1 MKTEQLLAKLR
12 RGSIEEAFE
21 AAKSLSNLPRLS
33 AKRITSVLDE
43 AKDIHN
49 REAATYA
56 LSWLHRKDRTESLQA
71 LLNIFN
77 DTNENPSVRGQA
89 LEGLGIQR
97 PAARHK
103 LWPDVEK
110 AVLDGLKS
118 DAVEVRFW
126 ACYAAGTLQI
136 KSALPQL
143 QELAQN
149 DPMICP
155 KWWRVSEEATDAI
168 EWIHGRNTETRV
180 PIAG

>member
-1 MKTEQLLAKLR
+1 MKKERLLEQLR
-12 RGSIEEAFE
+12 RGNIEEAFE

-33 AKRITSVLDE
+33 AKRITDVLDE
-43 AKDIHN
+43 AKYVHN

-71 LLNIFN
+71 LLHIFN

-97 PAARHK
+97 PTPRHK
-103 LWPDVEK
+103 LWRDIERS
-110 AVLDGLKS
+110 VLDGLKS

-126 ACYAAGTLQI
+126 ACYAAGTLRM

-149 DPMICP
+149 DPTIYP
-155 KWWRVSEEATDAI
+155 KWWRVSEEAVDAI

>member
-1 MKTEQLLAKLR
+1 MDTEQLLEKLR
-12 RGSIEEAFE
+12 RGTIEEAFE
-21 AAKSLSNLPRLS
+21 AAKALSNLPRLS
-33 AKRITSVLDE
+33 AKRITGVLAE
-43 AKDIHN
+43 AKYVHN
-49 REAATYA
+49 REAAAYA
-56 LSWLHRKDRTESLQA
+56 LSWLQRKDRTESLRA

-77 DTNENPSVRGQA
+77 DANENPSVRGQA

-97 PAARHK
+97 PTVRHK
-103 LWPDVEK
+103 LWSEVER

-126 ACYAAGTLQI
+126 ACYAAGTLRM

-155 KWWRVSEEATDAI
+155 AWWRVSDEATDAI

-180 PIAG
+180 PAPG